1 MTLREQTEHRRRQ
14 FEEFNRWEA
23 ANPQPIRSPELVLA
37 DLSLLLTYVSPDEIR
52 RDPDPEKLGVQSM
65 RRKLALA
72 FERTDP
78 RSTSPR

>member
-1 MTLREQTEHRRRQ
+1 
-14 FEEFNRWEA
+14 
-23 ANPQPIRSPELVLA
+23 VLA